1 MIDEQVLLS
10 TIIAAPD
17 DDRPR
22 LAYADWL
29 EEHGRHDRA
38 RLIRVQI
45 ELARLPENKGDPTA
59 LQIEAEQLE
68 AACEKTLPP
77 LEGIN
82 WGSFERGL
90 VTTVYADT
98 PAAFRRHA
106 NSIADVGS
114 VCRVAFETATAS
126 PFSPMY
132 TSRGRK

>member
-17 DDRPR
+17 DDRRR

-29 EEHGRHDRA
+29 EGHGQRDRA

-68 AACEKTLPP
+68 AVCEITLPP
-77 LEGIN
+77 LEGIT
-82 WGSFERGL
+82 WGSFERGI
-90 VTTVYADT
+90 V
-98 PAAFRRHA
+98 RH
-106 NSIADVGS
+106 
-114 VCRVAFETATAS
+114 VALHGA
-126 PFSPMY
+126 
-132 TSRGRK
+132 